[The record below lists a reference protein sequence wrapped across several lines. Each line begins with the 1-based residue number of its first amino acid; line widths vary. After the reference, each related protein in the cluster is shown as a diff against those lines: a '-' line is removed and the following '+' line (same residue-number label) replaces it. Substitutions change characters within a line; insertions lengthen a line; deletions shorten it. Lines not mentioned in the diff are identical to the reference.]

1 MDPETLTPLH
11 EQLAALRAY
20 LDRLAPALAPAA
32 DLVQHLRSE
41 PFDWELWVD
50 GSGSCRYSSPA
61 SLAIIG
67 YTPEQLYADPEVLIR
82 CVHPADQDLWAEH
95 RRRVLC
101 ADHSETCAL
110 LLRLVHRDG
119 TVRRVLH
126 RCRPFL
132 DRHGVWQGRHASV
145 WVLGEGEFSDLSAPA
160 VHPWPGSQIEWC
172 LLSDYHFIRSIAD
185 LLPAMVFIFDLTE
198 RRAVY
203 ANRPLAGLLGYS
215 LNEIRTSDIDTL
227 PRLLHPEDLTGLEKG
242 LEELRAMADEQT
254 IEYTFRL
261 RHSDGSWRWMRSR
274 GRVFRRD
281 ARGQVLQVVGQIE
294 DVTEQHLAEE
304 RLRYQAN
311 LLANV
316 ADAVI
321 ATDLA
326 FQIQSWNAAAERI
339 YGWSAGEVMGRSV
352 DEVLKTRYTHD
363 SEESALQVLFSN
375 GRWSGEVEQRRRDGS
390 YVPIQS
396 SVALLHDSAGQ
407 ITGMVA
413 INRDI
418 SERRHAELLL
428 QAVNTRL
435 EQAIVEARRRTA
447 EVMQINQMHDL
458 LQVCQNRAEAA
469 EVIGLRLAAI
479 FPDHGGYLAIRI
491 PGSDDLEVIC
501 QWGEQ
506 RPAETVF
513 PIEACWALRRGQLH
527 VLAGPHTG
535 PRCRHLGATRVDHSC
550 CLPLAVQSEIYGVLH
565 IAGEAQP
572 RIELLISVGDAIKLA
587 LANIDLRE
595 ALREQAIH
603 DPLTGLFNRR
613 YLEAT
618 LPREVYRVQREGE
631 ALCVAMLDIDYFK
644 SFNDRYGH
652 EAGDTLLREV
662 GWVFREHMRKSD
674 IACRYGGEEFVLV
687 LPGSAVEDTVQRLE
701 QIRGLVNALQVD
713 FHGRRLEPV
722 SISVG
727 VAAYCGTGGADE
739 LLRAA
744 DEALYA
750 AKRAGRNTIVVA
762 GVPQGHDRVH

>member
-1 MDPETLTPLH
+1 MEPDTLTPLH
-11 EQLAALRAY
+11 EQLAALRAH
-20 LDRLAPALAPAA
+20 LDRLAPDLAPAA
-32 DLVQHLRSE
+32 DLVQHLRSA
-41 PFDWELWVD
+41 PFNWELWVD
-50 GSGSCRYSSPA
+50 GAGHCRYSSPA
-61 SLAIIG
+61 SVAIIG
-67 YTPEQLYADPEVLIR
+67 YTPQQLYADPELLSR

-95 RRRVLC
+95 RRRVLH
-101 ADHSETCAL
+101 ADCGEICAL

-132 DRHGVWQGRHASV
+132 DPDGVWQGRHAV
-145 WVLGEGEFSDLSAPA
+145 IWVLGEGEFPDLSALPPY
-160 VHPWPGSQIEWC
+160 PWLGSQIEWH
-172 LLSDYHFIRSIAD
+172 LSSDYHFIRSIAD
-185 LLPAMVFIFDLTE
+185 LLPAVVFIFDLTE
-198 RRAVY
+198 QRAVY

-215 LNEIRTSDIDTL
+215 LDEIRTSDINTL

-242 LEELRAMADEQT
+242 LEELCAMTDDQT
-254 IEYTFRL
+254 IEHTFRL
-261 RHSDGSWRWMRSR
+261 RHRDGSWRWMRSR

-281 ARGQVLQVVGQIE
+281 AQGQVLQVLGQVE

-339 YGWSAGEVMGRSV
+339 YGWTASEVVGRSV
-352 DEVLKTRYTHD
+352 DEVLKTRYIHD
-363 SEESALQVLFSN
+363 SEESALQTLFSD
-375 GRWSGEVEQRRRDGS
+375 GQWSGEVEQRRRDGS
-390 YVPIQS
+390 YVPIQA
-396 SVALLHDSAGQ
+396 SVALLRNGAGQ

-491 PGSDDLEVIC
+491 PGADDLEVIC

-527 VLAGPHTG
+527 VLTGPHAG
-535 PRCRHLGATRVDHSC
+535 PRCRHLGAIRANHMC

-652 EAGDTLLREV
+652 EAGDMLLREV

-701 QIRGLVNALQVD
+701 QIRDLVNALQID
-713 FHGRRLEPV
+713 FHGRRLEAV

-727 VAAYCGTGGADE
+727 VAAYSGAGGVEE

-762 GVPQGHDRVH
+762 GMPHTNAA